1 MKVGILSV
9 AHMHAYSYA
18 QSLKEIKG
26 VELFG
31 IADENKDRGQKA
43 ANQFRTNYFKD
54 YQELLKEDID
64 AVIICSENIMHK
76 EMTIAAAKAGKHILC
91 EKPLATTVEDAQAII
106 EACNK
111 YGVKLQT
118 AFPVRF
124 NPPVQRVKQMIDN
137 GDLGRIVAIRG
148 TNRGQNPGGW
158 FIEQELSG
166 GGAVLDHT
174 VHVVD
179 LMRWFMNSEVK
190 EVYAEVD
197 TVFNDIQIDD
207 CGLLMLEFENGVFA
221 SHDPSWSRCK
231 TFPTWGDVTMEI
243 VGTNGVVQL
252 DAFKQHFMVYN
263 DSEQK
268 VNQEFWGNSYDLEL
282 VEDFINCLKEDREP
296 SISGYDGLKAMEV
309 ALAAYESAKMKKPFR
324 ITNSSKECVE

>member
-1 MKVGILSV
+1 MKVGILSF

-18 QSLKEIKG
+18 EALKELKG
-26 VELFG
+26 VELVG
-31 IADENKDRGQKA
+31 IADENTERGLKA
-43 ANQFRTNYFKD
+43 ANQFQTNYFSD
-54 YQELLKEDID
+54 YLELLKEDID
-64 AVIICSENIMHK
+64 AVIICSENIRHK
-76 EMTIAAAKAGKHILC
+76 EMTVAAAKAGKHILC
-91 EKPLATTVEDAQAII
+91 EKPLATTVEDAQAMI
-106 EACNK
+106 EACKK

-124 NPPVQRVKQMIDN
+124 NPSVQRVKSMIDH
-137 GDLGRIVAIRG
+137 GDLGRIIAIRG

-197 TVFNDIQIDD
+197 TVFNDILIDD

-243 VGTNGVVQL
+243 VGTNGVIQL
-252 DAFKQHFMVYN
+252 DAFKQNFTVYS
-263 DSEQK
+263 DSDQR
-268 VNQEFWGNSYDLEL
+268 VSQEYWGSSYDIGL
-282 VEDFINCLKEDREP
+282 VADFINCIKEDLEP
-296 SISGYDGLKAMEV
+296 SITGYDGLKAMEV
-309 ALAAYESAKMKKPFR
+309 ALAAYESAKLKKPFR
-324 ITNSSKECVE
+324 IKNDNRSDR

>member
-1 MKVGILSV
+1 MKVGILSF

-18 QSLKEIKG
+18 EALNEISG

-31 IADENKDRGQKA
+31 IADENEERGKNA
-43 ANQFRTNYFKD
+43 ANQYKTNYFHD
-54 YQELLKEDID
+54 YHDLLKEDID
-64 AVIICSENIMHK
+64 AVIICSENSRHK

-91 EKPLATTVEDAQAII
+91 EKPLATSVEDAQSMI
-106 EACNK
+106 ETCKK

-137 GDLGRIVAIRG
+137 GELGRIVAIRG

-158 FIEQELSG
+158 FIEEELSG

-243 VGTNGVVQL
+243 VGTNGVVHL
-252 DAFKQHFMVYN
+252 DAFNQHFMVYN
-263 DSEQK
+263 DADHK
-268 VNQEFWGNSYDLEL
+268 VNQEFWGNSYDLGL
-282 VEDFINCLKEDREP
+282 VEDFIHCLKEDREP
-296 SISGYDGLKAMEV
+296 SITGFDGLKAMEV
-309 ALAAYESAKMKKPFR
+309 AIKAYESAKMKKPIR
-324 ITNSSKECVE
+324 IRNE

>member
-1 MKVGILSV
+1 VKVGILSF

-18 QSLKEIKG
+18 EALKEMKG

-31 IADENKDRGQKA
+31 IADENTVRGIKA
-43 ANQFRTNYFKD
+43 ANQFHSNYYPD
-54 YQELLKEDID
+54 YLELLKEDID
-64 AVIICSENIMHK
+64 AVIICSENIRHK

-91 EKPLATTVEDAQAII
+91 EKPLATSVEDALAMI
-106 EACNK
+106 EACNTH
-111 YGVKLQT
+111 GVKLQT

-124 NPPVQRVKQMIDN
+124 NPPVKRVKEMIDN

-158 FIEQELSG
+158 FVEQELSG
-166 GGAVLDHT
+166 GGAILDHT

-197 TVFNDIQIDD
+197 TVFNEIKIDD

-231 TFPTWGDVTMEI
+231 TYPTWGDVTMEI
-243 VGTNGVVQL
+243 VGTNGVIEL
-252 DAFKQHFMVYN
+252 DAFKQNFTVYS
-263 DSEQK
+263 DSDQK
-268 VNQEFWGNSYDLEL
+268 VSQEYWGYSYDVEL
-282 VEDFINCLKEDREP
+282 VADFINCIKEDRDP

-309 ALAAYESAKMKKPFR
+309 ALAAYESTKLKKPFR
-324 ITNSSKECVE
+324 IKNDK

>member
-1 MKVGILSV
+1 MKVGILSF

-18 QSLKEIKG
+18 QCLKDIDG
-26 VELFG
+26 VELVG
-31 IADENKDRGQKA
+31 IADENEERGQEA
-43 ANQFRTNYFKD
+43 AHQFHTKYFQD
-54 YQELLKEDID
+54 YHHLLSESID
-64 AVIICSENIMHK
+64 AVIICSENNRHK

-91 EKPLATTVEDAQAII
+91 EKPLATSVEDAWEMI
-106 EACNK
+106 EACKQYN
-111 YGVKLQT
+111 VKLQT

-124 NPPVQRVKQMIDN
+124 NPPVQRVKQMIDD
-137 GDLGRIVAIRG
+137 GELGRIVSIRG

-158 FIEQELSG
+158 FVNSELSG

-179 LMRWFMNSEVK
+179 LMRWFLNSEVK

-197 TVFNDIQIDD
+197 TVFNDIDIDD

-243 VGTNGVVQL
+243 IGTNGIVQL
-252 DAFKQHFMVYN
+252 DAFKQHLMVYSDE
-263 DSEQK
+263 DSKISQD
-268 VNQEFWGNSYDLEL
+268 FWGNPHDLGL
-282 VEDFINCLKEDREP
+282 VEDFIACIKENREP
-296 SISGYDGLKAMEV
+296 SITGYDGLKAMEV
-309 ALAAYESAKMKKPFR
+309 ALLAYKSASLKKPVR
-324 ITNSSKECVE
+324 L